1 MDEREYEKKQKLES
15 WKRLGRMVFAIIGL
29 VLLLAFIYSY
39 MSEEDKIEKSYNMD
53 PEEKEM
59 LEDMNRQ

>member
-1 MDEREYEKKQKLES
+1 MDEREYEKKQKVES
-15 WKRLGRMVFAIIGL
+15 WKRLGRMVFAIMGL
-29 VLLLAFIYSY
+29 VVLLAFIYSY